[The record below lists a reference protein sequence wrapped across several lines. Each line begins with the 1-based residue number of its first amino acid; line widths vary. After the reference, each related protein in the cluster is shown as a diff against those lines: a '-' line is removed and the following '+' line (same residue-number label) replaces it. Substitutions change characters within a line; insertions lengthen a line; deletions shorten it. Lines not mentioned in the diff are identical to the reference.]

1 MNRKKAP
8 PHPGEVLRDYLG
20 DVSVTEAA
28 RKLAV
33 SRSTLSRILN
43 GASSVSADIAVRLG
57 MALDTSPDLWA
68 GLQWKFD
75 LYQASKQPKPKVG
88 RIVTRVKDKSILEL
102 KGMLRP
108 PTGVKVSIEDM
119 RRAPEEFT
127 AWENAAPV
135 GREFGSPD
143 YERLEELDSLA
154 FKAFGSVKKAR
165 RWLDASHPD
174 LGVLTPEQAAK
185 TAIGLKKVRRLLRA
199 KLGN

>member
-20 DVSVTEAA
+20 EVSVTEAA

-75 LYQASKQPKPKVG
+75 LYQAGKRPKPKVG

-108 PTGVKVSIEDM
+108 PTGVKVSIKDM
-119 RRAPEEFT
+119 WRAPEDL
-127 AWENAAPV
+127 AIWENVAPV

-154 FKAFGSVKKAR
+154 FKAFGSMKKAR
-165 RWLDASHPD
+165 RWLDLPHAD
-174 LGVLTPEQAAK
+174 LGGRSPEKAAK
-185 TAIGLKKVRRLLRA
+185 TGFGLRKVKRLLHA
-199 KLGN
+199 KLGI